1 MAQWPI
7 DARNPGEVLA
17 CAGLAH
23 LAWRTDR
30 AAHTGFERDAH
41 GRLRFVAPDSALPGE
56 RPALE
61 RLAGPPHELLRFA
74 GVELDWWCPWG
85 LNPDFKH
92 WAGMQSA
99 WTVHRNLYRALGHAS
114 PSQWLTYAVPAKG
127 GRLYVDPDGSWDAL
141 SLGWSL
147 DLQWKAHRALRMR
160 CRPWVELL
168 ASVGLQGVPVARR
181 RASGAFHYNL
191 WRPAPLSGALS
202 AFAGAFSGAYALERF
217 EVSRARNGP
226 NTVLR
231 RATPL
236 PIRGS
241 ASTPH

>member
-7 DARNPGEVLA
+7 DPRNPGEILA

-23 LAWRTDR
+23 LAWRADR
-30 AAHTGFERDAH
+30 AARTGFVRDAH
-41 GRLRFVAPDSALPGE
+41 GRLRFVAPDSALACE
-56 RPALE
+56 SPALE
-61 RLAGPPHELLRFA
+61 RLAGPPHELLRLA

-85 LNPDFKH
+85 LNPGLKQ
-92 WAGMQSA
+92 WSGQQSA
-99 WTVHRNLYRALGHAS
+99 WTVHRNLHRALGHAS
-114 PSQWLTYAVPAKG
+114 PSQWLTYAVPVAG
-127 GRLYVDPDGSWDAL
+127 GRLYLDPAGTWDAL

-147 DLQWKAHRALRMR
+147 GLQWLAHQGLRMR
-160 CRPWVELL
+160 GRPWVELL
-168 ASVGLQGVPVARR
+168 ASVGLQAFPVAGR
-181 RASGAFHYNL
+181 RANGGFHYNL
-191 WRPAPLSGALS
+191 WRPAPLSGAVA
-202 AFAGAFSGAYALERF
+202 AFAGAFSPAYAF
-217 EVSRARNGP
+217 EPFHVSTARHGS

>member
-1 MAQWPI
+1 MGAWPI
-7 DARNPGEVLA
+7 DPRNPAEVLA

-23 LAWRTDR
+23 LAWRADPTAR
-30 AAHTGFERDAH
+30 TGFERDAERRH
-41 GRLRFVAPDSALPGE
+41 RFVAPDSALPCE
-56 RPALE
+56 SPALE

-85 LNPDFKH
+85 LNPGLRH
-92 WAGMQSA
+92 WSGKQSA
-99 WTVHRNLYRALGHAS
+99 WTVHRNLHRALGHAS

-127 GRLYVDPDGSWDAL
+127 GRLNVDPDGSWDAL

-168 ASVGLQGVPVARR
+168 ASVGLQGVPVAGR
-181 RASGAFHYNL
+181 RANGAFHYNL
-191 WRPAPLSGALS
+191 WRPAPLSGALT

-217 EVSRARNGP
+217 EVSRARNGS

-231 RATPL
+231 HATPL

-241 ASTPH
+241 ASIPH